1 MIQGLESI
9 MNQGTKRILLAATLA
24 ATPWQVYGSIEQ
36 PSLLPTPPM
45 GFNNWARFMCDLN
58 ETLFTETADT
68 MAANGLRDAGYNR
81 INLDDCWMAYQRSD
95 NGSLQWNT
103 TKFPHGLPWLAK
115 YVKAKGFHFGIYE
128 DSGNMTC
135 GGYPGSYNHEE
146 QDANTFA
153 SWGIDYLKLDGC
165 NVYATQGR
173 TLEEEYKQRYGH
185 WHQVL
190 SKMQH
195 PLIFSESA
203 PAYFAGTDNNTD
215 WYTVMDWVPIY
226 GELARHS
233 TDILVYSGAGSA
245 WDSIMNNYNYNTLL
259 ARYQRPG
266 YFNDPDFLIP
276 DHPGLTADEK
286 RSHFALWASFSAP
299 LIISAYIPA
308 LSKDEIAFLTN
319 EALIAVNQD
328 PLAQQ
333 ATLASRDD
341 TLDILTRSLANGD
354 RLLTVLNKGN
364 TTVTRDIPVQWL
376 GLTETDCTYTAED
389 LWDGKTQKIS
399 DHIKIELA
407 SHATAVF
414 RLSLPQGCSSVVPTG
429 LVFNT
434 ASGNCLTAASNSSVA
449 FQSCNGETS
458 QIWQVTPS
466 GVIRPVSQTTQCLAA
481 DGNLVKLQAC
491 DSTDSDG
498 QKWTYAVTGNLKNAK
513 TDGCLTEGSVQ
524 MKSCLYER
532 DGQVFGLP
540 SGVQLA

>member
-1 MIQGLESI
+1 MLPLQAYS
-9 MNQGTKRILLAATLA
+9 
-24 ATPWQVYGSIEQ
+24 SIERS
-36 PSLLPTPPM
+36 SLLPTPPM

-58 ETLFTETADT
+58 ETLFIETADA

-103 TKFPHGLPWLAK
+103 TKFPHGLPWLAN
-115 YVKAKGFHFGIYE
+115 YVKAKGFYFGIYE

-135 GGYPGSYNHEE
+135 GGYPGSYKHEE

-185 WHQVL
+185 WHQVQQYAAL
-190 SKMQH
+190 
-195 PLIFSESA
+195 
-203 PAYFAGTDNNTD
+203 TDLLR
-215 WYTVMDWVPIY
+215 VSP
-226 GELARHS
+226 G
-233 TDILVYSGAGSA
+233 ILCGGAGSA
-245 WDSIMNNYNYNTLL
+245 WDSIINNYNYNTLL
-259 ARYQRPG
+259 ARYQQPG

-276 DHPGLTADEK
+276 DHPGLTANEK

-319 EALIAVNQD
+319 EALIAVDQD

-341 TLDILTRSLANGD
+341 TLDILTRNLANGD

-364 TTVTRDIPVQWL
+364 ATVTRGIPVQWL
-376 GLTETDCTYTAED
+376 GLVNTGCTYTVED
-389 LWDGKTQKIS
+389 LWNGDTQKIG
-399 DHIKIELA
+399 DHIKVELA

-414 RLSLPQGCSSVVPTG
+414 RLSLPDECSSVVPTG
-429 LVFNT
+429 LIFNT
-434 ASGNCLTAASNSSVA
+434 ASGNCLAATSNSSVA
-449 FQSCNGETS
+449 FQSCNGEDS
-458 QIWQVTPS
+458 QIWRVTSS
-466 GVIRPVSQTTQCLAA
+466 GVISPLSQTTQCLTA
-481 DGNLVKLQAC
+481 DGSSVKLQAC
-491 DSTDSDG
+491 DSTEDDG

-513 TDGCLTEGSVQ
+513 TDSCLTEGPVQ
-524 MKSCLYER
+524 MKSCLDER

-540 SGVQLA
+540 SGVQLS